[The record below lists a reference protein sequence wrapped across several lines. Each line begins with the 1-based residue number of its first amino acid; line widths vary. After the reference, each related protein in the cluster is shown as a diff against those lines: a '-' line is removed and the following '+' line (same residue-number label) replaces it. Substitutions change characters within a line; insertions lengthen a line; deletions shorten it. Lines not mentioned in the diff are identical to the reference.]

1 MQNTQKIDIPLHDIK
16 PLVEVH
22 EYSLYYFLG
31 LSTLAVVLLFGALY
45 LLYRWYKHRK
55 RFNLRAEHYKQLHAI
70 DLSETKN
77 AAYAITR
84 YGATFRDDGDR
95 QREMYANVVERL
107 APYKY
112 KKEVGSFD
120 EETRSYI
127 DLYLGMIDV

>member
-1 MQNTQKIDIPLHDIK
+1 MPTNQKIDIPLHDIK

-22 EYSLYYFLG
+22 EYSLYYFIA
-31 LSTLAVVLLFGALY
+31 LSTLVTLLLAGAVY

-55 RFNLRAEHYKQLHAI
+55 RINIRAEHLKALHTIDMDDTKQ
-70 DLSETKN
+70 

-84 YGATFRDDGDR
+84 YGATFKDDGQR
-95 QREMYANVVERL
+95 QREMYANVLERL
-107 APYKY
+107 TPYKY
-112 KKEVGSFD
+112 KKQVESFD